1 MQSRLVAHL
10 RNGLVIKGE
19 SFDVDPAK
27 PGCHVKTDTG
37 VVEVRLQDV
46 KALFF
51 VRDLMGDPS
60 RTDLQEAAPDDSRL
74 RGTTQLEII
83 FQDGEHLM
91 ALTNR
96 FPPRGRLFFVVPV
109 DPASNNSRILINQ
122 DAVTSISA
130 VPVPEAAVP
139 SR

>member
-10 RNGLVIKGE
+10 RNGTVVKGV

-27 PGCHVKTDTG
+27 PSCHVKTDSG
-37 VVEVRLQDV
+37 VVEVRLEDA

-51 VRDLMGDPS
+51 VRDLAGDPA
-60 RTDLQEAAPDDSRL
+60 RTDAQEAVLGDSRL
-74 RGTTQLEII
+74 RGTTRLEIL
-83 FQDGEHLM
+83 FQDGERLV

-109 DPASNNSRILINQ
+109 DPASNNSRILVNQ
-122 DAVTSISA
+122 DAVSSLHA
-130 VPVPEAAVP
+130 VPAQIPTGATG
-139 SR
+139 

>member
-10 RNGLVIKGE
+10 RNGTVVKGV

-27 PGCHVKTDTG
+27 PCCHVKTDGG
-37 VVEVRLQDV
+37 VVEVRLEDV

-51 VRDLMGDPS
+51 VRDLAGDPD
-60 RTDLQEAAPDDSRL
+60 RTDAQEAAPGDSRL
-74 RGTTQLEII
+74 RGTTRLEIL
-83 FQDGEHLM
+83 FQDGERLV

-109 DPASNNSRILINQ
+109 DPASNNSRILVNQ
-122 DAVTSISA
+122 DAVSSLRALPTQVSAAISG
-130 VPVPEAAVP
+130 
-139 SR
+139 